1 MQRKTR
7 RYPDLDDND
16 EVKIYKKK
24 ERFEKE
30 RKSVWSDNSYTIEKY
45 RYRITKNTTS

>member
-16 EVKIYKKK
+16 EVKIHKKK

-30 RKSVWSDNSYTIEKY
+30 RKSVWSDNSYTYID
-45 RYRITKNTTS
+45 IA